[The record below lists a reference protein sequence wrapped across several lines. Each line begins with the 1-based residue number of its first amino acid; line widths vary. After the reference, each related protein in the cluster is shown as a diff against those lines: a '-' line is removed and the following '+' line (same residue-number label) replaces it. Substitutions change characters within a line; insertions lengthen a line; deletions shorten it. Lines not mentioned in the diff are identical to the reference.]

1 MYRFRTIEN
10 LLGKYQ
16 ELENQEIYFAK
27 PEELNDP
34 MEGYKDIFWQG
45 DPIVWKNFIINY
57 VRSVEHF
64 CTLLNLLTPESR
76 INEKDILVS
85 FEAPIFHTPENKML
99 TNEILEIIFQNK
111 FINNLP
117 KLLSARTTPVR
128 RNEILFYLQL
138 IHNVI
143 VKAIS
148 DLYIKKKIRDSP
160 IFNQDIDLPDLL
172 TNLAYLTNQL
182 ENENSHIKNITDNLF
197 SIMSRMTEKLIL
209 SMKSELSDMTVTS
222 SYLFLIDDFPEK
234 YMTKLETLLYQ
245 DWYSASFLKD
255 NSNSSLWGHYG
266 ENHKGVCLKFKTTQ
280 EGEKY
285 QIKLKKFTEPSSL
298 THSFHRIEYS
308 SKHVEIDFFRSFG
321 RLPKY
326 QLMYE
331 WYKDEKGNLS
341 NCGDH
346 LENNIDE
353 WRKKY
358 QENFLKAVTVKLKDW
373 KYEKEYRL
381 IINDILIEYR
391 DKDERKLKYDF
402 DDLEAIIF
410 GIKTSTSD
418 KIRILKIIKNKC
430 EQNNRKKFDFY
441 QAYYSK
447 DTWKIATY
455 KLDLL

>member
-34 MEGYKDIFWQG
+34 MEGYKDIFWRG
-45 DPIVWKNFIINY
+45 DAIVWKNFIINY
-57 VRSVEHF
+57 VKSVEHF

-76 INEKDILVS
+76 IDEKDILVS
-85 FEAPIFHTPENKML
+85 FEAPILHTPENKKL
-99 TNEILEIIFQNK
+99 TKEMLEIIFQNK
-111 FINNLP
+111 FIKKLP
-117 KLLSARTTPVR
+117 KLLSERTKPIR

-160 IFNQDIDLPDLL
+160 IFNQDVDLPDALAS
-172 TNLAYLTNQL
+172 LAYITNQL
-182 ENENSHIKNITDNLF
+182 ENENSQIQNVTDNLF
-197 SIMSRMTEKLIL
+197 SIIRRMTEKMVL
-209 SMKSELSDMTVTS
+209 SAKSELSDMTVTS

-245 DWYSASFLKD
+245 NWYTASFIED
-255 NSNSSLWGHYG
+255 FSNSSLWGHYG
-266 ENHKGVCLKFKTTQ
+266 ENHKGVCLKFKTTH

-285 QIKLKKFTEPSSL
+285 QIKLKKFTGPSAI

-346 LENNIDE
+346 LENNLDE

-373 KYEKEYRL
+373 EYEKEYRL

-391 DKDERKLKYDF
+391 DKDERKLMYDF

-447 DTWKIATY
+447 DTGNIATY